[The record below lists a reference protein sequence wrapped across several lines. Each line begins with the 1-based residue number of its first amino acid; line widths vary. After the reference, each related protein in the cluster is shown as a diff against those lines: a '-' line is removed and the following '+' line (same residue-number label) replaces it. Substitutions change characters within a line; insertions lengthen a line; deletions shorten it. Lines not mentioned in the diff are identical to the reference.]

1 MGIKKDQKPQETPNA
16 KRKSLQ
22 ADLSNLGALKPGGT
36 VGFLNFRDQESGRKG
51 SKGGDEMDS
60 DDDDTDNPILSKA
73 DDEEGKDDDRFLS
86 PDDIKRQGELEEGV
100 RKIRVRSFP
109 PQVTLYVPV

>member
-1 MGIKKDQKPQETPNA
+1 MGIWKDPKAQETPAA

-22 ADLSNLGALKPGGT
+22 ADFSNLGPLKPGGA

-51 SKGGDEMDS
+51 NKGDDEMDS
-60 DDDDTDNPILSKA
+60 DDDEKENPILLKA
-73 DDEEGKDDDRFLS
+73 DDDEDREDNKFLS

-100 RKIRVRSFP
+100 RKIRVRAIP
-109 PQVTLYVPV
+109 LYHSV